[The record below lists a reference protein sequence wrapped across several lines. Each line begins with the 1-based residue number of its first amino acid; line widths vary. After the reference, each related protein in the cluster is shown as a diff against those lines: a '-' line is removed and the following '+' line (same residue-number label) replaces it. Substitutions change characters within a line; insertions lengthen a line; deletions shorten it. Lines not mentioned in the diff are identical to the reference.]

1 MGHGLPPQLLRN
13 ARGKWFSARCR
24 LRRNRIEALL
34 TALASIDLFDV
45 GMRAVYDLTSIFFFA
60 YSISF
65 LHLAMMP
72 LPANSCDKDLPILN
86 GAQYLVLFLLSGFVT
101 VADLTTRASGQVSQP
116 TPSRAL
122 RRGKINIFVNGVT
135 AQGAGL
141 KGRKQGTVIK
151 ISRGSNVLEAMQ
163 QLRRMHLVA
172 DLEKIKPVAYVFRPG
187 VGQQYLAE
195 KDEQE
200 AIVLENNSTLHVR
213 YRVLGGNPGPE
224 RSQSATSGDHRYRP
238 TDFRPHQSFRSKDP
252 RLWQNVAYGQW
263 FCIPCDHIYS
273 AGSIRRH
280 ESSQSH
286 ARAVG
291 DWLAKETPPMSAPE
305 FAQRSALDAGSRLAS
320 SQPPHH
326 TEPDRQVVYERMR
339 QRRGGGWDVDATS
352 GQMDIDWTAD
362 GYQET
367 ADAYIPHNEQ
377 EIGALADN
385 LVAYFDNDGLEGR
398 TPSSTIDVDRNGGD
412 EHMPDLVDSDDE
424 DEEWDAAEKEDE
436 EDPSD
441 AIPTPTHPSRRRRRA
456 FDNEANPWY
465 PWPDK
470 ETCIIDVLRHIP
482 RCAFSAKQNQVT
494 HWAMSVLGVNDVPTD
509 RSMKDIEK
517 LLRSICGVESIR
529 FISAF
534 SNIYY
539 TNDTAALIAQEMA
552 NPRVRRHLCFL
563 PEKTSG
569 RVSEAWQ
576 AARWLDE
583 LSSDFL
589 TQMVR
594 KEDDPSQDFYIYEP
608 TLLANGKV
616 FMPTRWYTENGDI
629 HAKGWYLLADY
640 RYGGYYVDQRTQA
653 CISEYDLHLS
663 LPFFA
668 QRHALLHLPSPH
680 SILEYNVHFACT
692 SNIAS
697 PLEMAEGIVSQIQQA
712 QERGIWAYDEY
723 EKTYVLSVFAL
734 LGDNPMQSELCSH
747 SGIAA
752 NHFCRICWV
761 EGADMDGDIDDDEGG
776 RRSRSP
782 SPSPSPASPGTA
794 GPSQSTA
801 SGARTRAEE
810 TVEDM
815 KARIECFMRVGGNRS
830 VKASR
835 TATGI
840 NDRYQGQF
848 LDMLAE
854 LTTKRSRTKV
864 QKEADVASLLSTLP
878 DAFHMINPLC
888 RLKELDGHADTPVE
902 ILHVILLGIV
912 KYFWRDII
920 VHRLSNAK
928 KDILKARLETFD
940 VRGLG
945 LSPLSG
951 DALVDHAGSLVGGDF
966 RAIVQVAPFVLH
978 DLGIDEDILRVW
990 MALGRVVPLV
1000 WQPEIDHMDEYLD
1013 ALRDAI
1019 QYLLDCTCRFDAQW
1033 FNKPKFHLLLHLPE
1047 HIRRFGPAMLFATEG
1062 FESFNAIVRA
1072 RSIHSNRHAPSCDIA
1087 RSMARGNRIRHL
1099 ISSGFFRVF
1108 RESPSLDASSNSRP
1122 AHTPSSNPPPLPAG
1136 PSPPSITP
1144 SGDRTGSFAA
1154 KFFALAN
1161 DGSVVIRASPS
1172 AGPAPK
1178 RRSA

>member
-1 MGHGLPPQLLRN
+1 
-13 ARGKWFSARCR
+13 
-24 LRRNRIEALL
+24 
-34 TALASIDLFDV
+34 
-45 GMRAVYDLTSIFFFA
+45 
-60 YSISF
+60 
-65 LHLAMMP
+65 
-72 LPANSCDKDLPILN
+72 
-86 GAQYLVLFLLSGFVT
+86 
-101 VADLTTRASGQVSQP
+101 
-116 TPSRAL
+116 
-122 RRGKINIFVNGVT
+122 
-135 AQGAGL
+135 
-141 KGRKQGTVIK
+141 
-151 ISRGSNVLEAMQ
+151 
-163 QLRRMHLVA
+163 
-172 DLEKIKPVAYVFRPG
+172 
-187 VGQQYLAE
+187 
-195 KDEQE
+195 
-200 AIVLENNSTLHVR
+200 
-213 YRVLGGNPGPE
+213 
-224 RSQSATSGDHRYRP
+224 
-238 TDFRPHQSFRSKDP
+238 
-252 RLWQNVAYGQW
+252 
-263 FCIPCDHIYS
+263 
-273 AGSIRRH
+273 
-280 ESSQSH
+280 
-286 ARAVG
+286 
-291 DWLAKETPPMSAPE
+291 
-305 FAQRSALDAGSRLAS
+305 
-320 SQPPHH
+320 
-326 TEPDRQVVYERMR
+326 
-339 QRRGGGWDVDATS
+339 
-352 GQMDIDWTAD
+352 
-362 GYQET
+362 
-367 ADAYIPHNEQ
+367 
-377 EIGALADN
+377 
-385 LVAYFDNDGLEGR
+385 
-398 TPSSTIDVDRNGGD
+398 
-412 EHMPDLVDSDDE
+412 
-424 DEEWDAAEKEDE
+424 
-436 EDPSD
+436 
-441 AIPTPTHPSRRRRRA
+441 
-456 FDNEANPWY
+456 
-465 PWPDK
+465 
-470 ETCIIDVLRHIP
+470 
-482 RCAFSAKQNQVT
+482 
-494 HWAMSVLGVNDVPTD
+494 
-509 RSMKDIEK
+509 
-517 LLRSICGVESIR
+517 
-529 FISAF
+529 
-534 SNIYY
+534 
-539 TNDTAALIAQEMA
+539 
-552 NPRVRRHLCFL
+552 
-563 PEKTSG
+563 TSG

-594 KEDDPSQDFYIYEP
+594 KEDDSSQDFYIYEP

-640 RYGGYYVDQRTQA
+640 RYGGYYVDLDQRTQA

-680 SILEYNVHFACT
+680 SILGYNVHFACT

-697 PLEMAEGIVSQIQQA
+697 PLEMAKGIVSQIQQA

-723 EKTYVLSVFAL
+723 KKTYVLSVFAL

-782 SPSPSPASPGTA
+782 SPSPSPASPVTA
-794 GPSQSTA
+794 GHSQSTA
-801 SGARTRAEE
+801 SGARTRAKE
-810 TVEDM
+810 TVEDI
-815 KARIECFMRVGGNRS
+815 KARIECFMSTSRRVRTKTETTDILLEQFHHARRVGGNRS

-835 TATGI
+835 TAMGI

-928 KDILKARLETFD
+928 KEILKARLESFD

-951 DALVDHAGSLVGGDF
+951 DALVDHAGSLVSGDF

-1013 ALRDAI
+1013 ALRAAI

-1033 FNKPKFHLLLHLPE
+1033 FSKPKFHLLLHLPE
-1047 HIRRFGPAMLFATEG
+1047 HIRRFGPAMLFATKG

-1072 RSIHSNRHAPSCDIA
+1072 HSIHSNRHAPSRDIA
-1087 RSMARGNRIRHL
+1087 PSMARGNRIRHL
-1099 ISSGFFRVF
+1099 ISGGFFHVF

-1122 AHTPSSNPPPLPAG
+1122 AHTPSSNPLPLPAG
-1136 PSPPSITP
+1136 PVSPWLREVAPEHNTQWRS
-1144 SGDRTGSFAA
+1144 DRFVCGQVLRTRERRPPPRVCISCVLFLLLVDEVLML
-1154 KFFALAN
+1154 FE
-1161 DGSVVIRASPS
+1161 GSVVIRASPS